1 MNIQAT
7 RDIICEFQD
16 TASISKK
23 CRLFSQ
29 LWERFC
35 QDSLVQGLSFSTK
48 KQIKQFINTPEEER
62 IIYAPLCPIY
72 DNDQISVENYKVWS
86 DLPKRFQVKADK
98 AMEAISLITQCI
110 PSRVNLLLADRWI
123 LLPQKIPSNELNR
136 IIEQTIQLYAR
147 RIYKILGD
155 VPFEIQTFTDLN
167 LPIEQI
173 SVANEGV
180 SKRDINNLLRMYDI
194 DPEKFKFQSDI
205 IIQAFWLWNA
215 YNLIKNYLEE
225 NEFFIQNFENT
236 LFLNTEFC
244 RPLNTLYTASRE
256 TQKRINQN
264 NVFAPLNLNSN
275 NLTS

>member
-29 LWERFC
+29 LGERFC

-110 PSRVNLLLADRWI
+110 PSRVNLLLADRGI

-205 IIQAFWLWNA
+205 IIQAFGLGNA